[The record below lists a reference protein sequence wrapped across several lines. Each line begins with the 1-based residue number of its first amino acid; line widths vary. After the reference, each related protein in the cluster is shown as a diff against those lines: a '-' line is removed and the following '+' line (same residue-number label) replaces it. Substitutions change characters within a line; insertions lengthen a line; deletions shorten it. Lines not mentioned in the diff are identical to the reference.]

1 MFLCVYKKHLCEFAI
16 CGKITENQERI
27 KMSIFNKCM
36 MMIAFA
42 VCTTNAWAGIC
53 AKQKVEKLNNDKYLY
68 VGGGYAFVCGGG
80 GENDCSNGTKVYS
93 DLSYI
98 VHRNKEFEPAHI
110 VECSDK
116 PIDSKW
122 VNKTDVGI
130 GSLKKCSYDQW
141 KEWSENYVFINTVIV
156 YCKKMSDFFT
166 CVSMN
171 NEDVCYLYDHTME
184 EFYQQ
189 KAAEEEAENS
199 ENKASET
206 KTDCGN
212 VGQRE
217 CDGKFY
223 VCKNNADCGSDHLP
237 SHATAGH
244 CVSAGRSGYKVCT
257 ATNCGE
263 NYELARDK
271 NGNSMGWCRKK
282 SSNSGIQFG
291 CAKLKFNDGTE
302 CSNINFGRSWKANSK
317 FEGVVRSEDENVYGS
332 CLDNKLTDKCN
343 RPLWD
348 LDTVDGQSVKDLVE
362 GATAIDF
369 HKDREVYE
377 IEIFDCDR
385 EKGYVPGEVLHEWN
399 NNPDEYSYKKCVK
412 KSNNG
417 ESESGVATS
426 TTVFDNLDKF
436 ISEKFVGS
444 SVWKN
449 DEGNFNTA
457 RLVSDS
463 VAGVV
468 LGTAGGVITSHI
480 IKKNQIE
487 NGFDDLKCT
496 IGGQTVA
503 SYGDEFRVGVK

>member
-1 MFLCVYKKHLCEFAI
+1 M
-16 CGKITENQERI
+16 
-27 KMSIFNKCM
+27 FNKFAVI
-36 MMIAFA
+36 IAFA

-53 AKQKVEKLNNDKYLY
+53 APQKVEKLNNDKYFLY
-68 VGGGYAFVCGGG
+68 ADGDTKYAFVCGGG
-80 GENDCSNGTKVYS
+80 GEYDCSNGTKLYIDNFVT
-93 DLSYI
+93 DPYI
-98 VHRNKEFEPAHI
+98 VHRNKKEVTYI

-116 PIDSKW
+116 LIDSKW

-141 KEWSENYVFINTVIV
+141 KKWGNNRVSFNSGDVF
-156 YCKKMSDFFT
+156 CKEMSTGFS

-171 NEDVCYLYDHTME
+171 NEDVCYLDGHTYK
-184 EFYQQ
+184 EFLQQ
-189 KAAEEEAENS
+189 ESAEEAKNS

-217 CDGKFY
+217 CDGDYKFY
-223 VCKNNADCGSDHLP
+223 VCKTDADCGSEHLP
-237 SHATAGH
+237 ANATAGH

-257 ATNCGE
+257 ATDCGE
-263 NYELARDK
+263 NYELAQDN

-282 SSNSGIQFG
+282 SSNSGIQSD

-302 CSNINFGRSWKANSK
+302 CSNISFGRSWKANSK
-317 FEGVVRSEDENVYGS
+317 FEGVVQSVDENVYFS
-332 CLDNKLTDKCN
+332 CVDHKPTDKCN
-343 RPLWD
+343 KHLWD

-362 GATAIDF
+362 GATSIKFA
-369 HKDREVYE
+369 KDREGYE

-385 EKGYVPGEVLHEWN
+385 EKGYVPGEVLHDWN

-412 KSNNG
+412 KSNNV
-417 ESESGVATS
+417 ESESGATS
-426 TTVFDNLDKF
+426 ATVFDDLDKF

-468 LGTAGGVITSHI
+468 LGTVGGVITSHI

>member
-1 MFLCVYKKHLCEFAI
+1 
-16 CGKITENQERI
+16 
-27 KMSIFNKCM
+27 MSMFNKFAV
-36 MMIAFA
+36 MIAFA
-42 VCTTNAWAGIC
+42 VCTTNAWAGSC
-53 AKQKVEKLNNDKYLY
+53 KLQQVKLNNDKYYIY
-68 VGGGYAFVCGGG
+68 VDGADNNKLAFVCGGG
-80 GENDCSNGTKVYS
+80 EYDCSNGTK
-93 DLSYI
+93 LYI
-98 VHRNKEFEPAHI
+98 DKRVTDMYIAHRNKKEVAYI

-116 PIDSKW
+116 LIDSKW

-141 KEWSENYVFINTVIV
+141 KEWEWGHSVRLNSGDLVF
-156 YCKKMSDFFT
+156 CKETYGLFS

-171 NEDVCYLYDHTME
+171 NEDVCYLDDHTHQ
-184 EFYQQ
+184 EFKQQ
-189 KAAEEEAENS
+189 KAAEEEAKNS

-217 CDGKFY
+217 CDGDYKFY
-223 VCKNNADCGSDHLP
+223 VCKTNADCGSDHLP

-257 ATNCGE
+257 ATDCGE

-271 NGNSMGWCRKK
+271 NDNSMGWCRKK
-282 SSNSGIQFG
+282 SADKNEKSDTDENSGGGQG
-291 CAKLKFNDGTE
+291 
-302 CSNINFGRSWKANSK
+302 NIA
-317 FEGVVRSEDENVYGS
+317 E
-332 CLDNKLTDKCN
+332 
-343 RPLWD
+343 
-348 LDTVDGQSVKDLVE
+348 
-362 GATAIDF
+362 
-369 HKDREVYE
+369 
-377 IEIFDCDR
+377 
-385 EKGYVPGEVLHEWN
+385 
-399 NNPDEYSYKKCVK
+399 
-412 KSNNG
+412 SNNG
-417 ESESGVATS
+417 ESGATL
-426 TTVFDNLDKF
+426 TTVFDDLDKF

-468 LGTAGGVITSHI
+468 LGTVGGVITSHI
-480 IKKNQIE
+480 IKKNQIK